1 MRQQNPTFSIHK
13 QVLERFV
20 HRITQMPCLGMN
32 AMLRPVQLLIEAGGI
47 RLIGSLMTLLL
58 MSSITLILLSMSHL
72 FSLLAI
78 TLLAYLS
85 FGLLILLRQD
95 LVKLTDHL
103 NGDMQSGLEPTLNG
117 PLKPLAISIN
127 HALLEVH
134 RNVNESHAVVDEIS
148 HSVTELSHNASHVA
162 RNTDQQSH
170 ATASTAAAVTQ
181 ISHSVEDVTRCITET
196 QASAQAARELSK
208 EGISA
213 LIPARKEVEEVAQLA
228 GETSRLVSEL
238 KTRSDNISTMSEF
251 IRDLSD
257 QTNLLSLNA
266 AIEAARAGEHGRGF
280 SVVAE
285 EVRALA
291 QRSHTASV
299 EISNVIGAV
308 QQQMTGLC
316 VQMDNVVASSD
327 RCVASTTQVE
337 SFLKDITVRTETVS
351 DEISQVAVAVQQQEN
366 ATRDISEH
374 IEKVAVVAESNS
386 LMASETARVAHHIA
400 TLTQANTGN
409 RSSGEPA

>member
-1 MRQQNPTFSIHK
+1 
-13 QVLERFV
+13 
-20 HRITQMPCLGMN
+20 MN

-103 NGDMQSGLEPTLNG
+103 NGDMQSGLEPRLNG

-127 HALLEVH
+127 HALLEVY

-238 KTRSDNISTMSEF
+238 KSRSDKISTMSEF

>member
-1 MRQQNPTFSIHK
+1 
-13 QVLERFV
+13 
-20 HRITQMPCLGMN
+20 
-32 AMLRPVQLLIEAGGI
+32 MLRPVQLLIEAGGI

-103 NGDMQSGLEPTLNG
+103 NGDMQSGLEPRLNG

-127 HALLEVH
+127 HALLEVY

-238 KTRSDNISTMSEF
+238 KSRSDKISTMSEF

>member
-1 MRQQNPTFSIHK
+1 
-13 QVLERFV
+13 
-20 HRITQMPCLGMN
+20 
-32 AMLRPVQLLIEAGGI
+32 MLRPVQLLIEAGGI

-58 MSSITLILLSMSHL
+58 MSSITLILLSMPHL
-72 FSLLAI
+72 LSLLAI
-78 TLLAYLS
+78 ALLAYLS

-95 LVKLTDHL
+95 LVKLTDYL
-103 NGDMQSGLEPTLNG
+103 NEDMQSGLEPTLNG
-117 PLKPLAISIN
+117 PLKPLAMSIN
-127 HALLEVH
+127 HALLEVR

-148 HSVTELSHNASHVA
+148 HSVTELSQNASHVA

-238 KTRSDNISTMSEF
+238 KNRSDNISTMSEF

-291 QRSHTASV
+291 QRSHTASG

-337 SFLKDITVRTETVS
+337 SFLKDITARTETVS
-351 DEISQVAVAVQQQEN
+351 DEISQVAVAVQQQED

-374 IEKVAVVAESNS
+374 IERVAVVAESNS
-386 LMASETARVAHHIA
+386 MMAGETARVANHIA
-400 TLTQANTGN
+400 TLTQANTGK

>member
-1 MRQQNPTFSIHK
+1 
-13 QVLERFV
+13 
-20 HRITQMPCLGMN
+20 
-32 AMLRPVQLLIEAGGI
+32 MLRPVQLLIEAGGI
-47 RLIGSLMTLLL
+47 RLIGSLMILLL
-58 MSSITLILLSMSHL
+58 MSSITLILLSMPHL

-103 NGDMQSGLEPTLNG
+103 YGDMQSGLEPTLNG

-238 KTRSDNISTMSEF
+238 KSRSDNISTMSEF

>member
-1 MRQQNPTFSIHK
+1 
-13 QVLERFV
+13 
-20 HRITQMPCLGMN
+20 
-32 AMLRPVQLLIEAGGI
+32 MLRPVQLLIEAGGI
-47 RLIGSLMTLLL
+47 RLIGSLMTILL
-58 MSSITLILLSMSHL
+58 MSSITLILLSMPHL
-72 FSLLAI
+72 LSLLAI
-78 TLLAYLS
+78 ALLAYLS

-95 LVKLTDHL
+95 LVKLTDYL
-103 NGDMQSGLEPTLNG
+103 NGDIQPGLEPTLNG

-228 GETSRLVSEL
+228 SETSRLVSEL
-238 KTRSDNISTMSEF
+238 KSRSDNISTMSEF

-386 LMASETARVAHHIA
+386 LMAGETARVAHHIA
-400 TLTQANTGN
+400 TLTQANTGH
-409 RSSGEPA
+409 RSPGEPA

>member
-1 MRQQNPTFSIHK
+1 
-13 QVLERFV
+13 
-20 HRITQMPCLGMN
+20 
-32 AMLRPVQLLIEAGGI
+32 MLRPVQLLIEAGGI
-47 RLIGSLMTLLL
+47 KLIGSLMTLLL

-103 NGDMQSGLEPTLNG
+103 NGDMQSGLEPRLNG

-238 KTRSDNISTMSEF
+238 KSRSDKISTMSEF